1 MIKLS
6 FQMKKFESQNGGIFT
21 YLTIHLS
28 LSYSVIICI
37 VITINYTI
45 IDYLHSFVASKQR
58 QSLIPL
64 KKD

>member
-45 IDYLHSFVASKQR
+45 IDYLH
-58 QSLIPL
+58 
-64 KKD
+64 